1 MKKQNLMTYLL
12 FTLLLAGV
20 SPLQAQELQKPAT
33 LSPVESNQV
42 TETLSG
48 LNPQSGFETQSGSE
62 IKPHVGTTRQYGSGY
77 DLELPIPGTLAE
89 MQDGSKRSDS
99 WRPNA
104 NPYKYLLGN
113 SAMPMEQFTGYY
125 QNVWIF
131 FNNVAFAFTDWFSL
145 SAGFEII
152 SILAQGQGPF
162 IYNINPKITF
172 PVIDRLYVGGNI
184 MYINTIRRPEDFNF
198 DGIASLNGFA
208 TYGTTN
214 HNVTAALGWG
224 WFNGE
229 FSSEPVISVSGMT
242 RVSDKIGFVSENW
255 IVPNV
260 GQDGGYYGV
269 FSYGI
274 RFLGDNTA
282 IDLAF
287 VNNADIADALII
299 GIPFLDFVVGF

>member
-20 SPLQAQELQKPAT
+20 APLQAQQVQMPADR
-33 LSPVESNQV
+33 SPVESTQV
-42 TETLSG
+42 AETLSAV
-48 LNPQSGFETQSGSE
+48 NPQSGFVTQSGPV
-62 IKPHVGTTRQYGSGY
+62 IQPGVGTSLQDGSGY
-77 DLELPIPGTLAE
+77 ELELPIPGTLAE
-89 MQDGSKRSDS
+89 MQDGGKRSDS

-184 MYINTIRRPEDFNF
+184 MYINTIRRPEDFAF

-208 TYGTTN
+208 TYGTTD

-242 RVSDKIGFVSENW
+242 RVSNKIGFVSENW

-287 VNNADIADALII
+287 VNNADIAESLII

>member
-1 MKKQNLMTYLL
+1 MKKQNVMAYLL
-12 FTLLLAGV
+12 VTFMLAGV
-20 SPLQAQELQKPAT
+20 SPLQAQQSEKPAGI
-33 LSPVESNQV
+33 SQDESLQESEAV
-42 TETLSG
+42 YGVQAQYGSEM
-48 LNPQSGFETQSGSE
+48 QSGPE
-62 IKPHVGTTRQYGSGY
+62 IPPRVGASQEEGSGY

-89 MQDGSKRSDS
+89 MQDGGKRSDS

-104 NPYKYLLGN
+104 NPYKYLVGN

-125 QNVWIF
+125 QNVMIF
-131 FNNVAFAFTDWFSL
+131 SNNVAFAFTDWFSL

-162 IYNINPKITF
+162 VYNINPKITF

-184 MYINTIRRPEDFNF
+184 MYINTIRRPEDFSF

-229 FSSEPVISVSGMT
+229 FSSEPVISLSGMT

-260 GQDGGYYGV
+260 GQDGGYYGL

-274 RFLGDNTA
+274 RFMGYNTA

>member
-1 MKKQNLMTYLL
+1 M
-12 FTLLLAGV
+12 
-20 SPLQAQELQKPAT
+20 QAQELQKPAT

-184 MYINTIRRPEDFNF
+184 MYINTIRRPEDFAF